1 MINSIHGIHF
11 MMPTPFTKKSSI
23 DFDSIDKLV
32 ELAINT
38 KCHGIVTMGVMG
50 EAHRLTENERNDVI
64 KHVSERVNKRIPITV
79 GVSGE
84 SIEIVSQRVKE
95 SNLLNANYILCS
107 PPKMIKT
114 NENVLLEFFK
124 GISKNNNLPIVLQDL
139 PQETG
144 VNLTAEFIDKIST
157 KVSQIKFIK
166 LEDPPTPKK
175 ISEIL
180 SKTSKKIGIFGGLGG
195 AFLIEELMRGAIG
208 TVTGFAYPEILVNT
222 YEEFKKNNINNAKSL
237 FFKWLPLIRYENQ
250 QGISLSIRKHILFR
264 RGIISTPDTRLPTP
278 SIDEKTEK
286 ELELLLKDYD
296 SDIKF

>member
-64 KHVSERVNKRIPITV
+64 KHVSKRVNNRIPITV

-95 SNLLNANYILCS
+95 SNFLDANYILCS

-180 SKTSKKIGIFGGLGG
+180 SKTSNKLGIFGGLGG

-208 TVTGFAYPEILVNT
+208 TMTGFAYPEILVKT
-222 YEEFKKNNINNAKSL
+222 YEEFKKK
-237 FFKWLPLIRYENQ
+237 
-250 QGISLSIRKHILFR
+250 
-264 RGIISTPDTRLPTP
+264 
-278 SIDEKTEK
+278 
-286 ELELLLKDYD
+286 
-296 SDIKF
+296 